1 MELESTLG
9 LKKGC
14 FEMTKTKAAPKSLA
28 YAAPKLVI
36 YGEVKKL
43 TAGGSLGN
51 PENGSS
57 TLSKARP

>member
-1 MELESTLG
+1 MEIESTLG

-14 FEMTKTKAAPKSLA
+14 FEMTKTKTAPKSLA

-43 TAGGSLGN
+43 TAAGTAGVPEAGSN
-51 PENGSS
+51 SP
-57 TLSKARP
+57 SKVFP